1 MGKESRSG
9 LREEIPSPKEMRREV
24 ILYLLYRY
32 GNLRTKEI
40 AKVLGQ
46 NPRTVRR
53 SLKKMEESGKVK
65 SDRLGRGYV
74 WSPAN
79 EEQDRL
85 IYF

>member
-1 MGKESRSG
+1 MEKESKTD

-24 ILYLLYRY
+24 ILYLLYKY
-32 GNLRTKEI
+32 ENLRTKEI

-46 NPRTVRR
+46 SPRTVRR
-53 SLKKMEESGKVK
+53 SLKKLEDSGKVK

-74 WSPAN
+74 WSPAE